1 MSASPTSLSARAS
14 ANAPY
19 SLFAGLCASFVGVGL
34 ARFAYTPLIPALV
47 GAAWL
52 SPAGAVYLG
61 ATNFAGY
68 LLGAIVSQAV
78 GRRIGI
84 PTALRAAMLLTAA
97 SFIACGFPLSEA
109 WLSAWRFLAGFTGAL
124 LMVLAAPGIVSRLPA
139 AKRGIA
145 SGVIFTG
152 IGLGVAVAGI
162 LLPPLL
168 HYGLRE
174 VWIGF
179 GAVTLLL
186 AILSWFGW
194 HSPAA
199 AHSAPA
205 LPLTP
210 ERRRP
215 LYALYGEY
223 GLNAFGLVPHF
234 VFFVDYI
241 ARGLGQGVTTGANYW
256 IAFGIGAS
264 LGPILG
270 GLLADRIGFRDALR
284 AAYIL
289 QTGAVLLPILN
300 TSVIALSLSALI
312 AGASAPGVVALTIGR
327 TQELLPNDAAR
338 RVAWRNCTLMFAVA
352 QAGGAYLLSFIFARS
367 HDYGILFAIG
377 TAAIALA
384 LLIDVIVVRDKR
396 PADRSAA

>member
-1 MSASPTSLSARAS
+1 MSSSSPISLSARAS

-47 GAAWL
+47 SAAWL

-78 GRRIGI
+78 GRRLGI
-84 PTALRAAMLLTAA
+84 PTALRIAMLLTAA

-109 WLSAWRFLAGFTGAL
+109 WLSAWRFVAGFTGAL

-139 AKRGIA
+139 AKRGVA

-152 IGLGVAVAGI
+152 IGLGVAAAAI

-174 VWIGF
+174 VWTGF

-186 AILSWFGW
+186 AVLSWFGW
-194 HSPAA
+194 HSPLPAQ
-199 AHSAPA
+199 SAPA
-205 LPLTP
+205 APLSR
-210 ERRRP
+210 EQRRP
-215 LYALYGEY
+215 LYALYAEY

-241 ARGLGQGVTTGANYW
+241 ARGLAQGVTIGANYW
-256 IAFGIGAS
+256 IVFGIGAS

-270 GLLADRIGFRDALR
+270 GLLADRIGFRNALR
-284 AAYIL
+284 TSYIL
-289 QTGAVLLPILN
+289 QTGAVLLPILD
-300 TSVIALSLSALI
+300 TSIISLSLSALI
-312 AGASAPGVVALTIGR
+312 AGASSCGVVALTIGR
-327 TQELLPNDAAR
+327 TQELVPNDSAR

-352 QAGGAYLLSFIFARS
+352 QAGAAYLLSFIFARS

-377 TAAIALA
+377 TGAMALA
-384 LLIDVIVVRDKR
+384 LLINLVFVRDKR
-396 PADRSAA
+396 PA